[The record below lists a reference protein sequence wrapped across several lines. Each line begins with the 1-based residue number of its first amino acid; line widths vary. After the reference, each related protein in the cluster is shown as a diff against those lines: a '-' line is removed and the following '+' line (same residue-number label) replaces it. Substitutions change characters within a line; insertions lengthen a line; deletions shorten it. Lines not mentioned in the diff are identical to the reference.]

1 MLRKETN
8 SYYGSYIRN
17 KAQKPNDHEMQRLMT
32 DRAAYLS
39 YLEVQLERVSAACL
53 VSQGFSERIEQQ
65 QSQIYGVEEK
75 IVNLAKMIRL
85 TKAFQEEEGKVAESG
100 VSELA
105 ERINKIETDI
115 AQFVMD
121 PTSGGHLSS
130 EARASSLLSG
140 AAANVAGLTKKTPLQ
155 VLKECAKNAA
165 QEALEGLP
173 VLEQINQLSKKYS
186 DHSLNIANV
195 VTDKIKLQ
203 DRVSE
208 LDQRVTQL
216 TNVIAGTTL
225 SAEKAEENR
234 NQLLEERLLAFEGV
248 VERKLEASISVLRV
262 DMEKKMNNRWEYIEG
277 KISNVEAKLGGID
290 SGVQS
295 DIQSLKRTVTQEKE
309 EMKSFVERAV
319 QAQQA
324 ATEQNT
330 KGLSSLRQDL
340 ARHQTDVEADKAE
353 ELRARRDRDDFE
365 HSISNTS
372 AQLQVTGSDSF
383 SVFALLYLTFTTSFL
398 VGPGR

>member
-372 AQLQVTGSDSF
+372 A
-383 SVFALLYLTFTTSFL
+383 
-398 VGPGR
+398 